1 MTQKFVNNFRTTVAA
16 TFGTT
21 DTTLQLAS
29 TAGLPTLAGA
39 DFIYLTV
46 FNLSGVAESGHTVVK
61 VTSYTGN
68 QCTVVRDIEGAVGTQ
83 FLTGAVVEA
92 RVTALSMMDKANAAD
107 TTAALATKAD
117 AAATTAA
124 LNTLTTDVAARP
136 TTSTVNAA
144 LALKADITYVTTQ
157 INNLI
162 NGAGA
167 TLDTLNELAAALGND
182 ANFATTVTNSI
193 ATKLAKAG
201 GSMTGA
207 LNLARATVASHAT
220 TADIWGAAGNDIDW
234 TGTATTTAFP
244 AAPQAGARRTLIC
257 ASTPSFTA
265 GANLIID
272 GVTSGATVTLAANDK
287 VNIRAIT
294 TTQFMLTIDPAAGT
308 VNRAGSNMV
317 GNLSYSRIDK
327 GTVGTGTVTFDV
339 QAAFEQRLQVS
350 GALTIAF
357 SNWPASG
364 IDAAIKLK
372 LVNAGSAVVTMPT
385 INWIKPDGT
394 QTTTFATY
402 LTAINRP
409 ALQSAGTDFALIWSD
424 DAGATLY
431 GKLV

>member
-182 ANFATTVTNSI
+182 PNFATTVTNSI

-207 LNLARATVASHAT
+207 LNLARATVADRKS
-220 TADIWGAAGNDIDW
+220 
-234 TGTATTTAFP
+234 
-244 AAPQAGARRTLIC
+244 TL
-257 ASTPSFTA
+257 
-265 GANLIID
+265 
-272 GVTSGATVTLAANDK
+272 
-287 VNIRAIT
+287 
-294 TTQFMLTIDPAAGT
+294 
-308 VNRAGSNMV
+308 
-317 GNLSYSRIDK
+317 
-327 GTVGTGTVTFDV
+327 
-339 QAAFEQRLQVS
+339 
-350 GALTIAF
+350 
-357 SNWPASG
+357 
-364 IDAAIKLK
+364 
-372 LVNAGSAVVTMPT
+372 
-385 INWIKPDGT
+385 
-394 QTTTFATY
+394 
-402 LTAINRP
+402 
-409 ALQSAGTDFALIWSD
+409 
-424 DAGATLY
+424 
-431 GKLV
+431 